1 MRKLIV
7 IILGLFLIIFFTG
20 CAISDTSTN
29 TNNVDPTANTDD
41 DSTTDNTN
49 NVDPTTNTDDN
60 DSNLTKSIVIYFSRT
75 NNTEKVAD
83 FIIEITNSDKY
94 EIEAKIPYTDDD
106 IKYYTDCRADR
117 EQKDPTARPEIGSVD
132 IDLSNYDIIYLG
144 YPIWHG
150 QAPKIMYT
158 FVEKY
163 NLENKTIVPFC
174 TSASSPIGSSAI
186 NLSNITNQGTWLDG
200 KRFSSSAT
208 KEEVNSW
215 LDSLPIMIKEEKDL
229 VMEIDGVKVDVIWED
244 NDSVKELMEYAK
256 DGLSISMNIYGG
268 FEQVGSLGKSI
279 KNSDTQ
285 MSTNSG
291 DIVLYNSSNIVVF
304 FGTNSWSYTK
314 LGHINLNSEELNTLL
329 NKDSVTLL
337 LKVK

>member
-7 IILGLFLIIFFTG
+7 VILGLFLIIFFTG

-186 NLSNITNQGTWLDG
+186 NLSNLTNQGTWLDG

-215 LDSLPIMIKEEKDL
+215 LDSLTIMIKEEKDL

>member
-7 IILGLFLIIFFTG
+7 VILGLFLIIFFTG
-20 CAISDTSTN
+20 CAINDTSTN

-186 NLSNITNQGTWLDG
+186 NLSNLTNQGTWLNG

>member
-7 IILGLFLIIFFTG
+7 VILGLFLIIFFTG

-29 TNNVDPTANTDD
+29 INNVDPTANTDD

-150 QAPKIMYT
+150 QAPKIIYT

-186 NLSNITNQGTWLDG
+186 NLSNLTNQGTWLDG

>member
-7 IILGLFLIIFFTG
+7 VILGLFLIIFFTG

-174 TSASSPIGSSAI
+174 TSVSSPIGSSAI
-186 NLSNITNQGTWLDG
+186 NLSNLTNQGTWLDG

-304 FGTNSWSYTK
+304 FGTNSWNYTK